1 MRGDRGSSCGKW
13 LELHSDDGSGE
24 DAGAWQHHPVSS
36 LTIGCVWGR
45 EVDRCRAVRN
55 LRHLILREHKIDK
68 EEELNETVDPIK
80 RVRQQLDKVRLPGD
94 TCLACTLRSSCHSRS
109 TRSFMTLQL
118 LHTKWHVLK
127 RPDFDLANLN
137 LSRWNPWIAVCL
149 FLYSEVIF
157 LPTNFLLLCFLIRNF
172 SELWNG
178 SLSRSGDTGNVSC
191 LTRSRIEWP
200 SKLVTR
206 Y

>member
-127 RPDFDLANLN
+127 RPEFDLANLN

-157 LPTNFLLLCFLIRNF
+157 FYQLIFYYFAFSYGTFLSC
-172 SELWNG
+172 EMDHCHEAVTQET
-178 SLSRSGDTGNVSC
+178 SLVS
-191 LTRSRIEWP
+191 
-200 SKLVTR
+200 LVR
-206 Y
+206 A